1 MAYELKINVKKG
13 VVVGGGLANNAYVEV
28 WIDGMLVETTASVP
42 SPPEWNKEVI
52 KDFDTLEPAT
62 PIIISF
68 SMYKKR
74 WTSEG
79 YKLVGTAQMSLS
91 DMADKLN
98 KGPVN
103 KVLNLNA
110 NKRNITLSGTLQI
123 VYELRDLRPA
133 DDEYTRESNLT
144 RRMSG
149 RISKGG
155 GAISKILALLTP
167 PPKDLTEQEVRQLG
181 PVSRAYRYVLHF
193 DNQVFGR
200 FVKLLVMLMWLVVAK
215 YTMDLWVQM
224 KEDLTRSEA
233 RVEAIH
239 SIFQYLLAQQKS

>member
-52 KDFDTLEPAT
+52 KEFDTLEPAT

-79 YKLVGTAQMSLS
+79 FKLVGSAQFPLS
-91 DMADKLN
+91 DLAEKLN
-98 KGPVN
+98 KGPVH
-103 KVLNLNA
+103 KVMNLIA
-110 NKRNITLSGTLQI
+110 RKRNITLSGTLQLI
-123 VYELRDLRPA
+123 LELKGNVPVE
-133 DDEYTRESNLT
+133 DDFSRESLLV
-144 RRMSG
+144 RRVSG
-149 RISKGG
+149 RITKGG
-155 GAISKILALLTP
+155 GAISRLADLLV
-167 PPKDLTEQEVRQLG
+167 PKTQVSKAEAVNLG
-181 PVSRAYRYVLHF
+181 FISRFYRAVFHF

-200 FVKLLVMLMWLVVAK
+200 FVKFVVLLVWVLVVK
-215 YTMDLWVQM
+215 YSMELWTDM
-224 KEDLTRSEA
+224 KDGLGSVEQ
-233 RVEAIH
+233 RVDTVTGMFE
-239 SIFQYLLAQQKS
+239 QLLQSSRT